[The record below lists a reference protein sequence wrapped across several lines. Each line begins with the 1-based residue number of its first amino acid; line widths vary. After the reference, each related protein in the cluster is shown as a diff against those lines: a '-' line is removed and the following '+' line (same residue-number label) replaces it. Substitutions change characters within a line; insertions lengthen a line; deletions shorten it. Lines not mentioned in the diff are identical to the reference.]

1 MYRRGDMYSTN
12 SLTLFLNMHA
22 SDKLPPES
30 GMMIEMTLTILKQTH
45 GQHYKVSGSSLRSS
59 FQCLVKSINICSDC
73 LCLQLILL
81 NLFQSQA
88 DLCLLVSLAGDG
100 PTSSRSARSRTCPE
114 AILWDRAAL
123 SRQMSLSL
131 GHQMMVS

>member
-45 GQHYKVSGSSLRSS
+45 GQHYKVSGR
-59 FQCLVKSINICSDC
+59 FVFAGKSGWGWSNFI
-73 LCLQLILL
+73 
-81 NLFQSQA
+81 
-88 DLCLLVSLAGDG
+88 
-100 PTSSRSARSRTCPE
+100 
-114 AILWDRAAL
+114 AL
-123 SRQMSLSL
+123 STFKDLSRGYL
-131 GHQMMVS
+131 VGSSCIVKADVTIIGSSNDG